1 MAEKKSP
8 LAESGTE
15 LDAAGWIAHGIT
27 AALGVLGMIAAY
39 FAERSGIQSTL
50 TVALIVGGGL
60 LIALSY
66 LSAMTRS
73 RAAWSFVVSLSIVL
87 AIMTLFGAPKIR
99 TLVGINLGLALV
111 IPALFLVAA
120 VMLSTMGPRY
130 NKT

>member
-8 LAESGTE
+8 LAESGTD
-15 LDAAGWIAHGIT
+15 LDTAGWIAHGIT

-66 LSAMTRS
+66 LSAVMRS
-73 RAAWSFVVSLSIVL
+73 RAAWSFVISLAIVL

-99 TLVGINLGLALV
+99 TLVGINLGIALV

-120 VMLSTMGPRY
+120 VLLSAMGHRY